1 MDFTGDKKYVIRV
14 ALTTPENYPSAGYIM
29 VYGFKAEACDSYK
42 VANAGTD
49 AIITSE
55 GGSTARKV
63 LGGKN
68 MTTYFDFLLDGS
80 QSSEFFIAYH
90 SASNADKVGMTASVL
105 VSKVEIIDLSAY
117 QSAAETETFEAETV
131 SVNGL
136 SYTGEIFDITAAAGD
151 TMSVQNHPA
160 PQLSMHTSGK
170 ALYWV
175 SPRVWKKGLT
185 TNDEGTAVTHN
196 AKIIFTYKGEFD
208 ANGSYRIR
216 IPLYMKANTEDQVK
230 TTSVETYYGTAG
242 TYSEKLL
249 DTKTIGWT
257 RTLTMIEVIIPAN
270 SNWNRQL
277 VMRMYN
283 SAITANNAGS
293 KMLCYFDGLSVEML

>member
-1 MDFTGDKKYVIRV
+1 
-14 ALTTPENYPSAGYIM
+14 M
-29 VYGFKAEACDSYK
+29 VYGFKTEACDSYK
-42 VANAGTD
+42 IANAGTD
-49 AIITSE
+49 AIITTE
-55 GGSTARKV
+55 EGSTARKIV
-63 LGGKN
+63 AGKN
-68 MTTYFDFLLDGS
+68 KATYFDFVMDGTK
-80 QSSEFFIAYH
+80 SSEFFIAYH
-90 SASNADKVGMTASVL
+90 SASNTDKVGMTAEL
-105 VSKVEIIDLSAY
+105 FIKEIQIIDMSEYEELGVL
-117 QSAAETETFEAETV
+117 ETFEEESV

-136 SYTGEIFDITAAAGD
+136 SYTGENFDITAAAGD